1 MSYRIRIYKSDIFQM
16 MAIMEHAYYA
26 CFGYQVPALQNFF
39 FFVMDAAT
47 K

>member
-1 MSYRIRIYKSDIFQM
+1 M

-26 CFGYQVPALQNFF
+26 CFGYQVPALQNIL
-39 FFVMDAAT
+39 FFVIEAAA